1 MRRTSKAADASSVD
15 AVPPGR
21 LYVVGTPIG
30 NLQDLTERARQV
42 LCDVALVA
50 AEDTRHS
57 RRLLEHVGSRARCV
71 SLHQHNEAQRSVQIL
86 AALSAGDSVALIS
99 DAGTPLISDPG
110 YLLLRAVREAGI
122 TAVPVPGPSAVTAAL
137 SVAALPT
144 ERFCFEGF
152 LPSRARAR
160 DERLQ
165 SLRDEPRTLVFFEAP
180 HRVLATL
187 QSMCSAFG
195 GERPLTLARELTKQ
209 YETLVY
215 GDLQAA
221 LGALQADPGRQRGEF
236 VLVVAGA
243 APAAVKTSVESRR
256 VLEVLLE
263 ELAPAKAAR
272 VAARLTGESRQ
283 ALYRLAIQ
291 LSEA

>member
-1 MRRTSKAADASSVD
+1 M
-15 AVPPGR
+15 
-21 LYVVGTPIG
+21 YVVGTPIG

-110 YLLLRAVREAGI
+110 YLLLRAVRESGI

-165 SLRDEPRTLVFFEAP
+165 SLRDEQRTLVFFEAP

-221 LGALQADPGRQRGEF
+221 LGALQADPGQQRGEF

-243 APAAVKTSVESRR
+243 APAAVKTSAESRR